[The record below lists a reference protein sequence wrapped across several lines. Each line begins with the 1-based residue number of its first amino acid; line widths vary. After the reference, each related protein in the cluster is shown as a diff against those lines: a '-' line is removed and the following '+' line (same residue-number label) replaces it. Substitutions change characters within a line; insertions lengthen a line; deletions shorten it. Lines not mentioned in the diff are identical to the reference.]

1 MTCLFCDITYI
12 DSSIFILNPP
22 ERCCRSMCF
31 LYFRCYLFKEFIF
44 CISDLRSEELCEN
57 SEGSLFAI
65 KEIILFSPMSQLLN
79 DRVVY
84 KLIPRY
90 NSLCAATGTEVFFFS
105 IKKFITCY
113 IWPWMVNIGYEGL
126 ANISNIE
133 WFNVFIF
140 MFMNFV
146 LFYDRIIFFLS
157 FLKNQVYSFC
167 FYKAKIYFF
176 ISIFVYFK
184 LRLLLL

>member
-1 MTCLFCDITYI
+1 
-12 DSSIFILNPP
+12 
-22 ERCCRSMCF
+22 
-31 LYFRCYLFKEFIF
+31 
-44 CISDLRSEELCEN
+44 
-57 SEGSLFAI
+57 
-65 KEIILFSPMSQLLN
+65 
-79 DRVVY
+79 
-84 KLIPRY
+84 
-90 NSLCAATGTEVFFFS
+90 
-105 IKKFITCY
+105 
-113 IWPWMVNIGYEGL
+113 MVNIGYEGL